1 MSITL
6 INSNIRLSLTADC
19 NGMSNESVLIMC
31 LPPDQLMIDSVC
43 SKVWTVVH
51 TAQPSTQTLDLGR
64 LETGSAMSALMF
76 SEDPLLLIQ
85 RQSLQRFSS
94 LES

>member
-6 INSNIRLSLTADC
+6 INSNIKLSLTADC
-19 NGMSNESVLIMC
+19 NGMSNESALIIC
-31 LPPDQLMIDSVC
+31 LPPDQLMIVSVC
-43 SKVWTVVH
+43 SKVWTVH

-76 SEDPLLLIQ
+76 CEDPLLLIQ